1 MCFVLPARAD
11 GLSSGAGQP
20 PPQSAAIAALLGTI
34 CLFLGF
40 GPRGAMVGLLMLA
53 LGGWLLASLARR
65 QIGGQTGDVLGALE
79 QVGETTILVIAAS
92 IL

>member
-1 MCFVLPARAD
+1 MGFVPPARAD

-40 GPRGAMVGLLMLA
+40 GPRGALVGLLILA
-53 LGGWLLASLARR
+53 LGGWLLATMATR
-65 QIGGQTGDVLGALE
+65 QVGGQTGDVLGALQ
-79 QVGETTILVIAAS
+79 QVGEAAILVIAAA